1 MFGFETHHMNSAGKK
16 KKKQNKTPGTGTEE
30 TYLLN
35 NVEEILTLLRVT
47 HQTQI
52 NKYLYCGVTDCDILV
67 LGYVTQ
73 IW

>member
-1 MFGFETHHMNSAGKK
+1 MNSAEKS
-16 KKKQNKTPGTGTEE
+16 NTPGTGIEE

-52 NKYLYCGVTDCDILV
+52 NKYLYCSVTHCDILV

-73 IW
+73 IWQHS